1 MISFITMGSVSSTS
15 KVFYGWI
22 RDLST
27 ISATPKIDWCL
38 GMMIKVLSLGM
49 DTISW
54 NYFLKKNH
62 MFDWK
67 L

>member
-54 NYFLKKNH
+54 NYF
-62 MFDWK
+62 
-67 L
+67 